1 MNDAKGSENI
11 RGGHS
16 SKMTQQNKIPQ
27 AERKNR
33 SMRRSRSS
41 DAGLGERNGRKME
54 QDRAE
59 RRQRGRSE
67 ERRGSRVSGN
77 RGRDDG
83 TEDTECIV
91 CFCPYDNVFKAPK
104 ILACGHTFCLECL
117 ARINVSSV
125 ELKSLACPICRGLTE
140 LPHGRDLPQLDNNKD
155 IFSRLPPEMQ
165 RALSVRFQRSKG
177 KLVLKKPPAFN
188 KPAASSLALPNF
200 KKEKKEH
207 QAQGNLQFGNLEAGL
222 DQATTVDVGRP
233 PSRVRTR
240 LRQIMRSNHCYY
252 AVVAAIIIITVT
264 LMLVGILA
272 FVVMPLAPMGNQINT
287 GNTSNEHRP

>member
-1 MNDAKGSENI
+1 MNDAKGSES
-11 RGGHS
+11 HS
-16 SKMTQQNKIPQ
+16 SKMTQQNKLPQ

-33 SMRRSRSS
+33 SVRRSRSS
-41 DAGLGERNGRKME
+41 DAGLGERDGRRM
-54 QDRAE
+54 DRSRTE

-77 RGRDDG
+77 RGRDDY

-117 ARINVSSV
+117 ARINVSST

-188 KPAASSLALPNF
+188 KPATSSLALPNF
-200 KKEKKEH
+200 KKDKKKH
-207 QAQGNLQFGNLEAGL
+207 QAEEGNLQLGNLEAGL
-222 DQATTVDVGRP
+222 AQATTIDVGRP

-240 LRQIMRSNHCYY
+240 MRQIMRSNHCYY

-272 FVVMPLAPMGNQINT
+272 FVVMPLAPVGSQINA